1 MREITRYAN
10 RKMYDSRTR
19 SYITLEGVAR
29 LVVKG
34 EDVKVTDRDTSAD
47 LTGAVL
53 LQAMM
58 EQEKGRTGTF
68 GPGALA
74 GLMRSAAKRKNGR
87 R

>member
-29 LVVKG
+29 LVARG
-34 EDVKVTDRDTSAD
+34 EPVKVTDRDTRTDMTA
-47 LTGAVL
+47 AVY

-58 EQEKGRTGTF
+58 EQERGKPGTF
-68 GPGALA
+68 GAAALA
-74 GLMRSAAKRKNGR
+74 GLLRGAGKKRRK
-87 R
+87 

>member
-19 SYITLEGVAR
+19 GYITLDGVAR
-29 LVVKG
+29 LVAKG
-34 EDVKVTDRDTSAD
+34 ESVKVTDRDTGTDLSA
-47 LTGAVL
+47 AVF

-58 EQEKGRTGTF
+58 EQEKKKPGTF
-68 GPGALA
+68 GSGSLS
-74 GLMRSAAKRKNGR
+74 GLLKSMGRKKGR

>member
-19 SYITLEGVAR
+19 AYITLEGVAR

-34 EDVKVTDRDTSAD
+34 EEVRVTDRDTGGN
-47 LTGAVL
+47 LTAAVL

-58 EQEKGRTGTF
+58 EQEKGRPGTF

-74 GLMRSAAKRKNGR
+74 GLLKGAAKKKGRK
-87 R
+87 

>member
-19 SYITLEGVAR
+19 GYITLEGVAR

-34 EDVKVTDRDTSAD
+34 EAVKVTDRDTGTDMTSS
-47 LTGAVL
+47 VY

-58 EQEKGRTGTF
+58 EQERGKPGTF
-68 GPGALA
+68 GALSLA
-74 GLMRSAAKRKNGR
+74 GLLRGAGKKRKK
-87 R
+87 

>member
-19 SYITLEGVAR
+19 GYITLDGVAR
-29 LVVKG
+29 LVAKG
-34 EDVKVTDRDTSAD
+34 ESVKVTDRDTGTDLSA
-47 LTGAVL
+47 AVF

-58 EQEKGRTGTF
+58 EQEKKKPGTF
-68 GPGALA
+68 GSGSLSGLLKGA
-74 GLMRSAAKRKNGR
+74 GRKKGR

>member
-19 SYITLEGVAR
+19 GYITLEGVAR
-29 LVVKG
+29 LVVRG
-34 EDVKVTDRDTSAD
+34 ESVKVTDRDTGGD
-47 LTGAVL
+47 LTSAVL

-58 EQEKGRTGTF
+58 EQEKGRPGTF
-68 GPGALA
+68 GSGALA
-74 GLMRSAAKRKNGR
+74 GLLKGASKKKAR

>member
-19 SYITLEGVAR
+19 GYITLEGVAR

-34 EDVKVTDRDTSAD
+34 EAVKVTDRDTGGD
-47 LTGAVL
+47 LTAAVL

-58 EQEKGRTGTF
+58 EQEKGRPGTF
-68 GPGALA
+68 GAGALS
-74 GLMRSAAKRKNGR
+74 GLLKGAARKKAR